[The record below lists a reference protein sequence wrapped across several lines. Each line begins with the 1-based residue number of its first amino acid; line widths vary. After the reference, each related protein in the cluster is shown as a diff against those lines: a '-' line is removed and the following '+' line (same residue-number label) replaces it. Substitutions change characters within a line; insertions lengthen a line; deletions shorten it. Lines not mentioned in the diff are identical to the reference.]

1 MAFLDANQ
9 VIKKSF
15 DATKNALRVT
25 GISGAQSGQI
35 TWSTG
40 LGAIVHVLGPTDQ
53 NLTIRSNT
61 SRSFV
66 LGANGATYLTLTT
79 GGGIN
84 LAKPIVFDTG
94 LGAVTQVTGPTD
106 QNLLVYAGTGRNLV
120 LGANAAGPY
129 LTVSTAG
136 AQVTGALTTTTTV
149 DVGTNITFTAASAHT
164 ITGPSDQNVSLLT
177 AGTGITYMGSAGS
190 ATALAVLASGAVTV
204 STLCTLNAGLVLE
217 TTATSSTPYAV
228 LATDHVILIDC
239 SGGAKTVNLQA
250 AATAGTGRRIVVK
263 DQSGN
268 SGANNITVT
277 PNGTEKIDE
286 AATAVIASNYGSLTL
301 VCGGTAGNEWSI
313 V

>member
-1 MAFLDANQ
+1 
-9 VIKKSF
+9 
-15 DATKNALRVT
+15 
-25 GISGAQSGQI
+25 
-35 TWSTG
+35 
-40 LGAIVHVLGPTDQ
+40 
-53 NLTIRSNT
+53 
-61 SRSFV
+61 
-66 LGANGATYLTLTT
+66 
-79 GGGIN
+79 
-84 LAKPIVFDTG
+84 
-94 LGAVTQVTGPTD
+94 
-106 QNLLVYAGTGRNLV
+106 VYAGAARNLV
-120 LGANAAGPY
+120 LGANATGPY

-164 ITGPSDQNVSLLT
+164 ITGPSDQN
-177 AGTGITYMGSAGS
+177 S

-204 STLCTLNAGLVLE
+204 STLCTLDAGLVLQ